1 MLPLHGM
8 RRCAVVLLLS
18 LCWGVVHAQQES
30 CDSVSR
36 SLLHRVVYWVEEQ
49 LDLRDDRQRH
59 DTLYLRRYREGVRLR
74 VALNAYGSHLDIS
87 GMNGDARFHS
97 QMDANNKYTVSISGH
112 YRGLSAGITLN
123 PSRYAGKNKDFE
135 LTLNAYGNRMGADFV
150 YQTANTF
157 KGDARTG
164 GTTSSISTGM
174 VGQDM
179 FIVNAYY
186 AFSGR
191 RFSYPSAFG
200 QSWKQLRSRGSWMA
214 GASFM
219 YRTLDVAASSVW
231 DNASVGLRTR
241 CLAIGGGY
249 GYNLV
254 LKHGWLLHISSLPE
268 LVVYNRSHLTIGD
281 ERSTMA
287 TRFPDI
293 IYTGRMSVTR
303 NFSRYFMGMY
313 SVVTVSDIGDSD
325 KVNVENVKWQ
335 ACLFFGI
342 QI

>member
-1 MLPLHGM
+1 M
-8 RRCAVVLLLS
+8 
-18 LCWGVVHAQQES
+18 
-30 CDSVSR
+30 
-36 SLLHRVVYWVEEQ
+36 
-49 LDLRDDRQRH
+49 RDDRQRH

-74 VALNAYGSHLDIS
+74 FALNAYGSRLDIN
-87 GMNGDARFHS
+87 GMNGDSRFRS
-97 QMDANNKYTVSISGH
+97 QMDASNKYTVSISGH

-123 PSRYAGKNKDFE
+123 PARYAGKNKDFE
-135 LTLNAYGNRMGADFV
+135 ITLNAYGNRLGADFV

-157 KGDARTG
+157 EGDARTG

-191 RFSYPSAFG
+191 RFSYPAAFG
-200 QSWKQLRSRGSWMA
+200 QSWKQLRSCGSWMA

-219 YRTLDVAASSVW
+219 YRTLDVAESSVW
-231 DNASVGLRTR
+231 DSEAVNLRTK